1 VRIINREVW
10 TITAALLLLLVGAS
24 GQPRVGLADD
34 DNDNQDKKSLDKPE
48 INQQTIVPPGVR
60 PDLKIE
66 YTGFLPPTEHTIT
79 FTVTNIGTAPS
90 TAIKA
95 RIQTLSG
102 GPVNLA
108 TPDVPSL
115 APGKNH
121 VLFYGIGTC
130 RGQVVQAT
138 VNDPLDFPSVNDRAE
153 TEVCPILPP
162 IVPESPPVFDPTAE
176 RSSPTAPVGPSRIGS
191 ILDSI
196 PEHLRAGEHKDGGQY
211 AAVEIAPTVFRRHGL
226 RRTSEGPLGDPA
238 DECDGNAYPY
248 TPHVGF
254 DFDEGGF
261 CDERF
266 VYQLILDFDLQ
277 WLRDIQKKLIFR
289 AELLFGEGPRNS
301 DVGSP
306 TCVSRVGPA
315 PANWPEIV
323 SRTSGTNSLTP
334 TLLTTQNLA
343 GDRFAGGWDV
353 TEEIRLTQRPDLAD
367 QWHGLVLHGL
377 DENIYSD
384 DYKICVSH
392 INNARLKLQYV
403 VL

>member
-1 VRIINREVW
+1 MV
-10 TITAALLLLLVGAS
+10 ALLMALTCLPGVA
-24 GQPRVGLADD
+24 LADD
-34 DNDNQDKKSLDKPE
+34 DNDNSDKATDKDKPGTS
-48 INQQTIVPPGVR
+48 QQTIVPAGTR

-66 YTGFLPPTEHTIT
+66 YAGFPPNAEY
-79 FTVTNIGTAPS
+79 TVTFKVTNVGTARS

-95 RIQTLSG
+95 QIQTISG
-102 GPVNLA
+102 GPPNPD
-108 TPDVPSL
+108 TSDVPAL
-115 APGKNH
+115 APGLSH
-121 VLFYGIGTC
+121 VLFYGFGNCNGSLLVI
-130 RGQVVQAT
+130 RAS
-138 VNDPLDFPSVNDRAE
+138 VNDPLDLPSVNDRAE
-153 TEVCPILPP
+153 GQVCSDPSPIIL
-162 IVPESPPVFDPTAE
+162 ESPPPFDPMAE
-176 RSSPTAPVGPSRIGS
+176 RSSATAPIGPSRIGS
-191 ILDSI
+191 ILESI
-196 PEHLRAGEHKDGGQY
+196 PEHLRLGEHKDGGQY
-211 AAVEIAPTVFRRHGL
+211 PALEIAPTVFRRHGL

-238 DECDGNAYPY
+238 DECDGTSYPY

-306 TCVSRVGPA
+306 TCVSRVGQA

-323 SRTSGTNSLTP
+323 ARTNSTNSLAP
-334 TLLTTQNLA
+334 TLLTTENLA

-353 TEEIRLTQRPDLAD
+353 TEEIRLTQRPELAD